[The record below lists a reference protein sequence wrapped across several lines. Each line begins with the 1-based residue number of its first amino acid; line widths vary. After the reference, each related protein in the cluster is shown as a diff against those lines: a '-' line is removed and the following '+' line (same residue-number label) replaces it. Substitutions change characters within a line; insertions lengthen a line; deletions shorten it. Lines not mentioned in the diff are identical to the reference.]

1 MFLTYLLTYILQ
13 YTVQHSSHGI
23 LNSFNSNSCHQ
34 AHVLVRLQAY
44 QVHTV
49 LGLIVML
56 ILPTQS
62 RLLTTRWLWSTLA
75 AELMSM
81 TINVLV
87 CLLLILTVASSVIK
101 LMLVAKFNWV
111 FAQEPQQLAR
121 RILRTATVLTLDP
134 NLANTLWLLL
144 IVCNHS

>member
-1 MFLTYLLTYILQ
+1 
-13 YTVQHSSHGI
+13 
-23 LNSFNSNSCHQ
+23 
-34 AHVLVRLQAY
+34 
-44 QVHTV
+44 
-49 LGLIVML
+49 
-56 ILPTQS
+56 
-62 RLLTTRWLWSTLA
+62 
-75 AELMSM
+75 M

-87 CLLLILTVASSVIK
+87 CLLLIITVASSVIK